1 MIMATAHSTVKARP
15 GRNRPLKGRG
25 TGPKPGKLAKTPAKR
40 PSTQPA
46 HAASVKPGSPEG
58 AERGSHLRVRGRLQE
73 MIRAEL
79 FNLEKAESVL
89 RCLTFAMEF
98 TDLTTQG
105 VAYFPD
111 VVEVAADLV
120 QRSMVDLD
128 QLYDGRIP
136 DPLMAALKV
145 ER

>member
-1 MIMATAHSTVKARP
+1 MATAHSTAKARP
-15 GRNRPLKGRG
+15 GRNRSLKSPR
-25 TGPKPGKLAKTPAKR
+25 TGPKPGKRAKNPAKR
-40 PSTQPA
+40 PSTQRV
-46 HAASVKPGSPEG
+46 HAASGKPGSPEG
-58 AERGSHLRVRGRLQE
+58 AERGSRLRVRGRLQE

-89 RCLTFAMEF
+89 RCLMFAMEF

-111 VVEVAADLV
+111 VVEVAGDLV
-120 QRSMVDLD
+120 QRSIVDLD
-128 QLYDGRIP
+128 ELYDGRIP
-136 DPLMAALKV
+136 DPLMATLKV

>member
-1 MIMATAHSTVKARP
+1 MAAGGARI
-15 GRNRPLKGRG
+15 
-25 TGPKPGKLAKTPAKR
+25 
-40 PSTQPA
+40 
-46 HAASVKPGSPEG
+46 
-58 AERGSHLRVRGRLQE
+58 RVRGRLQE

-79 FNLEKAESVL
+79 GNLGKAESML
-89 RCLTFAMEF
+89 RCLWLSMECI
-98 TDLTTQG
+98 DSADKG
-105 VAYFPD
+105 SAYLPD

-145 ER
+145 E